1 MTRYPQTMINITV
14 SAEGKLAFY
23 TDQKVN
29 AKIDE
34 VKDALGN
41 TGRILVRPSG
51 TEPMIRVMVE
61 GSDEA
66 QIEILANDV
75 ANIIKERLGGK

>member
-1 MTRYPQTMINITV
+1 MDFESSLITV

-23 TDQKVN
+23 TDSKIN

-34 VKDALGN
+34 VKEILGN

-61 GSDEA
+61 GSDEE
-66 QIEILANDV
+66 QIQILANDV
-75 ANIIKERLGGK
+75 ANVIKERLCEK